1 MHDLDRLA
9 FDALNQFPKFA
20 KLQEAYI
27 NNVDERAA
35 KIEFLSSAIR
45 LGENQLTEIYNLLS
59 PICEKLGI
67 ENMPDLYMVK
77 SANKQDINAFTGGI
91 TVPFVC
97 VTSELVKQF
106 PLELVS
112 SVIAHECGHIACKHY
127 LYHSL
132 ARNFANGIE
141 ASPLSVIPRIRRYL
155 SRALV
160 TALLFWDRCSE
171 LSADRAAVLCDGSS
185 EKTVDML
192 LKIHGFDEN
201 INRDEFIK
209 QALDLKDFVN
219 DSTSN
224 KMMEQML
231 TQWDSH
237 PLLATRAYECCDWA
251 NSSRFK
257 EIVDGSV
264 SVEEIRTE
272 RNKKEYHGVSVSIIA
287 YLDRTKV
294 PVSIDIGFGDIIYPD
309 RVKMDFPVLLDMEV
323 PEIFAY
329 SISSV
334 ISEKF
339 EAIVSLGDAN
349 SRYKDFY
356 DIFILADRYDFDGIE
371 LKEAIRETFEHRG
384 TGFDDIFAF
393 TDDFLV
399 SEIHQSRWKAFLK
412 KKKAL
417 VNVELEKVVSLIK
430 TMLLPIVD
438 SIVSG
443 TEYTSK
449 WDHTLRSWK

>member
-1 MHDLDRLA
+1 MISATSVKDRLKNQATASGRA
-9 FDALNQFPKFA
+9 FQELLLSYGLERTVYRLSMSEYKERFTLKGGIFLYALFDGEFARVTRDIDFLAKDMSNNVEDMKKVFEAIFSIECDDALRFDLGTLDVKD
-20 KLQEAYI
+20 I
-27 NNVDERAA
+27 T
-35 KIEFLSSAIR
+35 EF
-45 LGENQLTEIYNLLS
+45 
-59 PICEKLGI
+59 
-67 ENMPDLYMVK
+67 
-77 SANKQDINAFTGGI
+77 
-91 TVPFVC
+91 
-97 VTSELVKQF
+97 
-106 PLELVS
+106 
-112 SVIAHECGHIACKHY
+112 
-127 LYHSL
+127 
-132 ARNFANGIE
+132 
-141 ASPLSVIPRIRRYL
+141 
-155 SRALV
+155 
-160 TALLFWDRCSE
+160 
-171 LSADRAAVLCDGSS
+171 
-185 EKTVDML
+185 
-192 LKIHGFDEN
+192 
-201 INRDEFIK
+201 
-209 QALDLKDFVN
+209 
-219 DSTSN
+219 
-224 KMMEQML
+224 
-231 TQWDSH
+231 
-237 PLLATRAYECCDWA
+237 
-251 NSSRFK
+251 
-257 EIVDGSV
+257 
-264 SVEEIRTE
+264 
-272 RNKKEYHGVSVSIIA
+272 KEYHGVSVSIIA

-294 PVSIDIGFGDIIYPD
+294 
-309 RVKMDFPVLLDMEV
+309 PVLLDMEV

-438 SIVSG
+438 SIASG